1 MKRYSN
7 RSNFSTLSE
16 INVTP
21 LLDLAFVL
29 LIIFMITTPLLE
41 NSMNLVIP
49 SSSAA
54 NAPISK
60 AQVQTISIDRDETI
74 RINNEIVEA
83 DSLAARLLELK
94 RANPD
99 VAIVIRP
106 DRELPVQKLVTL
118 MDSLQRAH
126 ITKVGIATNL
136 MLQGKHADGAEI
148 AGLDELLTELERNP
162 RRELILDTTGSVIY
176 TGNNVLMRLR
186 RQMTIVY
193 LAASAQEQ
201 ELLIERYLNDP
212 KPVLWRGAFQPKN
225 GETPHETVA
234 RCYPKLVA
242 ARRQSYEAL
251 AHCTLPVADLHALS
265 ECSEDPSGSA
275 KAFLEMIR
283 AQLEKKSG
291 RASAL

>member
-1 MKRYSN
+1 MKRYSS

-74 RINNEIVEA
+74 RINNEIVDS
-83 DSLAARLLELK
+83 DSLTARLLELK
-94 RANPD
+94 RANAD

-118 MDSLQRAH
+118 MDSLQRAQ
-126 ITKVGIATNL
+126 ITKIGIAT
-136 MLQGKHADGAEI
+136 KAE
-148 AGLDELLTELERNP
+148 
-162 RRELILDTTGSVIY
+162 S
-176 TGNNVLMRLR
+176 
-186 RQMTIVY
+186 
-193 LAASAQEQ
+193 
-201 ELLIERYLNDP
+201 
-212 KPVLWRGAFQPKN
+212 K
-225 GETPHETVA
+225 
-234 RCYPKLVA
+234 
-242 ARRQSYEAL
+242 
-251 AHCTLPVADLHALS
+251 
-265 ECSEDPSGSA
+265 
-275 KAFLEMIR
+275 
-283 AQLEKKSG
+283 
-291 RASAL
+291 